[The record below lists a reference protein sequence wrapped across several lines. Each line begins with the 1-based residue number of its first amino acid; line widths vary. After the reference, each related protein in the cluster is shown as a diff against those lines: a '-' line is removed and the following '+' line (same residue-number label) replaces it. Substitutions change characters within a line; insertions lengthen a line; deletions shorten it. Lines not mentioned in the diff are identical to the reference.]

1 MFDSMIALQIAEIT
15 ARFNKLQGKKT
26 FWIWKKIQMES
37 PKRKLNN
44 KRPLDWW
51 WKPKF
56 KEEKKRKNPVEPSL
70 KGDLRAEV
78 GFFRHSYHRNG
89 GIRQV
94 TLAHSLSTTTKQLQH
109 ILI

>member
-1 MFDSMIALQIAEIT
+1 MEAEV
-15 ARFNKLQGKKT
+15 QGR
-26 FWIWKKIQMES
+26 E
-37 PKRKLNN
+37 
-44 KRPLDWW
+44 
-51 WKPKF
+51 
-56 KEEKKRKNPVEPSL
+56 EEKKSIVEPSL